1 MTVSVSVRDAEMQAL
16 TLWVDPSC
24 RALGEWVLRTVA
36 EAPGLRLPRT
46 NSCLAI
52 GDPGLPLRAAVDS
65 VASFYG
71 SLGRTPMARVEAGSE
86 IERAF
91 RGAGWAGVLTERASF
106 HLAPLDEALAR
117 CGSAGA
123 VVSSVDGTRALSVL
137 SVEGAEVGRVRGE
150 LNGGWLGV
158 HGLQVAEQH
167 RRRGHARA
175 LMAGLLEAGA
185 SAGAGTAWLEVADDN
200 DPALRLYAGLGF
212 RHHHSCRY
220 LMAATS
226 A

>member
-1 MTVSVSVRDAEMQAL
+1 VTVSVSVREAEMHAL
-16 TLWVDPSC
+16 TRWVDPSC
-24 RALGEWVLRTVA
+24 QALGEWVLRTVA

-52 GDPGLPLRAAVDS
+52 GDPGVPLPAAVES

-86 IERAF
+86 IEWAF
-91 RGAGWAGVLTERASF
+91 RAAGWASVPMEAASF
-106 HLAPLDEALAR
+106 HLAALDEALER

-123 VVSSVDGTRALSVL
+123 VVCSLDGTRALSVL

-150 LNGGWLGV
+150 LNGEWLGV
-158 HGLQVAEQH
+158 HGLQVEEEH

-175 LMAGLLEAGA
+175 LMVGLLEAGA
-185 SAGAGTAWLEVADDN
+185 SAGTSTVWLEVADDN
-200 DPALRLYAGLGF
+200 DPAIALYAGLGF
-212 RHHHSCRY
+212 QRHHACRY
-220 LMAATS
+220 LTAASS

>member
-1 MTVSVSVRDAEMQAL
+1 MTVSVSVLEAEVHAL

-24 RALGEWVLRTVA
+24 QALGEWVLRTVA
-36 EAPGLRLPRT
+36 QAPGLRLPRT

-52 GDPGLPLRAAVDS
+52 GDPGLPLRAAVES
-65 VASFYG
+65 VASFYR
-71 SLGRTPMARVEAGSE
+71 SLGRTPMVRVEAGSE

-91 RGAGWAGVLTERASF
+91 RAAGWSGVLTESASF
-106 HLAPLDEALAR
+106 HLSRLDGALAR

-123 VVSSVDGTRALSVL
+123 VVTSVDGTRALSVL
-137 SVEGAEVGRVRGE
+137 TVEGAEVGRVRGE

-158 HGLQVAEQH
+158 HGLQVEKEH
-167 RRRGHARA
+167 RRRGHGRA

-185 SAGAGTAWLEVADDN
+185 SVGAGTVWLEVADDN
-200 DPALRLYAGLGF
+200 DAALALYAGLGF
-212 RHHHSCRY
+212 QHHHACRY
-220 LMAATS
+220 LMPPTS